1 MWEDSPPDVRK
12 AFDKKEQEDRLR
24 YDKEL
29 AIYEK
34 AQAAAATAGGS
45 SKKKAKA

>member
-1 MWEDSPPDVRK
+1 MWEESPPDVRK

-29 AIYEK
+29 AVFEK
-34 AQAAAATAGGS
+34 AQASTGGS